1 MATEPSPVPND
12 FEFAKESFEPSS
24 FNKSEISSLLS
35 TSLPNASVLNK
46 QQDKQY
52 DNVKKKYFLSLG
64 MNKPP
69 GAVVKQRTSSDGSFS
84 LISEAPISKQRTNTE
99 PSLPI
104 MTHESTIAPNGIAI
118 PKKPPTIP
126 SNNPRVRSVSHPV
139 PSTQVAASLPHN
151 LGEDI
156 LFEEEYENGV
166 WTKESTE
173 TLDTSFEAEH
183 VHTIQFSEEDE
194 EDPSNSNRRFIPPH
208 ELLAQTSSSFN
219 VGTARSVAIWE
230 QKRRQMMD
238 NN

>member
-1 MATEPSPVPND
+1 MATEDSTAPND

-35 TSLPNASVLNK
+35 TSLPNSSSVLK

-69 GAVVKQRTSSDGSFS
+69 AVTKPRTSSESSYS
-84 LISEAPISKQRTNTE
+84 LSSEAPISKQRTKTE
-99 PSLPI
+99 PSPVS
-104 MTHESTIAPNGIAI
+104 TNESITAPNGIAI
-118 PKKPPTIP
+118 PKKQVTIP
-126 SNNPRVRSVSHPV
+126 SNNPRIRSISHPV
-139 PSTQVAASLPHN
+139 PATTTVAASLPHN
-151 LGEDI
+151 LGQDI

-166 WTKESTE
+166 WTQESNE
-173 TLDTSFEAEH
+173 TLDTSLDAEH
-183 VHTIQFSEEDE
+183 AHTIQFSEEDE

>member
-1 MATEPSPVPND
+1 MATEPSPAPND

-35 TSLPNASVLNK
+35 TSLPNSSSVLK
-46 QQDKQY
+46 QADKQY

-69 GAVVKQRTSSDGSFS
+69 ATGKQRTSSDSSFS
-84 LISEAPISKQRTNTE
+84 MSSEAPITKQRTKTE
-99 PSLPI
+99 PSLPLN
-104 MTHESTIAPNGIAI
+104 TNESTASPNGIAI
-118 PKKPPTIP
+118 PKKQPLIP
-126 SNNPRVRSVSHPV
+126 SNNPRVRSISHPV
-139 PSTQVAASLPHN
+139 PSTNAAASLPHN

-166 WTKESTE
+166 WTSEANE
-173 TLDTSFEAEH
+173 ALDTSFDTEH
-183 VHTIQFSEEDE
+183 THTIQFSEEDE